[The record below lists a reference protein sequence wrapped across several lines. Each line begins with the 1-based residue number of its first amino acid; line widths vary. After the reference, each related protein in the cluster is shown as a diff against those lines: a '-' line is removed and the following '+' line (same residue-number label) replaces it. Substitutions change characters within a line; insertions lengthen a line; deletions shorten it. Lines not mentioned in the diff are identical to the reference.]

1 MKRGIV
7 YITNNVCA
15 DEILT
20 SVQKRLSRIASN
32 MDIVSVS
39 HKPINFGRNT
49 VVDLPSCAESII
61 RQIYIGA
68 EKSNA
73 DLLFIAEHDVL
84 YHSSHFDFVPNLK
97 HHFCYN
103 VNVWQV
109 EYPSGKAMFKVSRRT
124 SQLVVYRDALLEF
137 LDEWIR
143 IIDRDGYDDTMGVAP
158 KTHRIRD
165 LSSAGLRRFASFA
178 PNIDIRHNDNFSHF
192 IYTNEINSDGVPM
205 WGKTVNNFKRY
216 L

>member
-20 SVQKRLSRIASN
+20 AVQKRLQRIGRN

-39 HKPINFGRNT
+39 HKPIDFGRNI

-61 RQIYIGA
+61 RQLYIGA
-68 EKSNA
+68 ENSKA
-73 DLLFIAEHDVL
+73 DLLFITEHDVL
-84 YHSSHFDFVPNLK
+84 YHDSHFEFVPNLK

-109 EYPSGKAMFKVSRRT
+109 EYPSGKAIFRVSKRT
-124 SQLVVYRDALLEF
+124 SQLVVYRDALLPF
-137 LDEWIR
+137 LEEWIR
-143 IIDRDGYDDTMGVAP
+143 LIDRDGYDDTMGVSP
-158 KTHRIRD
+158 KTHNIRG
-165 LSSAGLRRFASFA
+165 LSSAGLKRFTSFV
-178 PNIDIRHNDNFSHF
+178 PNIDIRHNDNFSKF
-192 IYTNEINSDGVPM
+192 VYTNEITSDGVPF
-205 WGKTVNNFKRY
+205 WGKTVGNFK